1 MRPFLRRPGT
11 LFLEPARGQSRLPDR
26 VLVPSGDRQ
35 TTTEAGKIA
44 SGNCLDPTESADET
58 S

>member
-1 MRPFLRRPGT
+1 M
-11 LFLEPARGQSRLPDR
+11 AR

-44 SGNCLDPTESADET
+44 SGNLFDPVESADEAR
-58 S
+58 